1 MGKTWLRHPSV
12 MAVGCHS
19 QHKIPM
25 IGISIGCSWI
35 FEKKLTRKARLSWQ
49 SNLVRHVPCPR
60 RLRERLLPL
69 VQCHW
74 LSVTGWVPLVEQRTA
89 DCVPNYATIHMK
101 LYLQTS
107 AGALCRQISTLELK
121 PPSLDFNL
129 LNCNA
134 ETMPSST
141 STDGIQK
148 AVDAERDSDNLEKF
162 LENNAKMVYYE
173 GETKL
178 KHLDVFPWICK
189 RDLTD
194 GLFGVSRWKPWAL

>member
-1 MGKTWLRHPSV
+1 
-12 MAVGCHS
+12 
-19 QHKIPM
+19 
-25 IGISIGCSWI
+25 
-35 FEKKLTRKARLSWQ
+35 
-49 SNLVRHVPCPR
+49 
-60 RLRERLLPL
+60 
-69 VQCHW
+69 
-74 LSVTGWVPLVEQRTA
+74 
-89 DCVPNYATIHMK
+89 MK

-178 KHLDVFPWICK
+178 KHLDVFP
-189 RDLTD
+189 
-194 GLFGVSRWKPWAL
+194 